1 MTIALVIL
9 GAFLLIVL
17 GVPLFVVI
25 GLITV
30 GSYALFTSTPPDKWG
45 FLMSQKMVGILGRE
59 ALLAIPY
66 FVLAGVI
73 MTAGGISRKL
83 IDFAGSLVS
92 WIPGGLAVATVFACM
107 IFAAISGSSP
117 ATVVAIG
124 MVMFPALTRE
134 AYPEGFSLGLITSSG
149 SLGILIPPSIPMIV
163 YAVMVDGVSV
173 GKLFIAGVLPG
184 LLLGSL
190 LMAYSIIQGT
200 RYRVATQPFDP
211 ARVWRTFRAGIWG
224 IMLPV
229 LILGG
234 IYSGATTVNE
244 AAALA
249 VVYALIVEIFIHR
262 EISVRDV
269 GRLIIRAMT
278 EMGAI
283 LMIVALAAALAHFLT
298 LQQVPVLLTEK
309 LRAYIDPVAG
319 SLGVEPT
326 IIFLVLTNVVLL
338 LTGCVMDI
346 ISAILILAPIIA
358 GVGVNYGVDPV
369 HLGIIFIVNLEIG
382 YLTPPLG
389 LNLFVA
395 TSIFD
400 RPFLKVIAGAL
411 PFMLLLLGGLLL
423 ITYIPE
429 ISLSLIDR

>member
-1 MTIALVIL
+1 MTVALVII
-9 GAFLLIVL
+9 GAFLLITL

-25 GLITV
+25 GLITL
-30 GSYALFTSTPPDKWG
+30 GSFALFTSTPPDKWG
-45 FLMSQKMVGILGRE
+45 FLVSQKMVGILNKE

-66 FVLAGVI
+66 FVLAGVL

-83 IDFAGSLVS
+83 IEFAGSLVG

-124 MVMFPALTRE
+124 MVMFPALTR
-134 AYPEGFSLGLITSSG
+134 ASYPEKFSLGLITSSG

-173 GKLFIAGVLPG
+173 GKLFIAGIVPG

-190 LMAYSIIQGT
+190 LMAYSIFEGA
-200 RYRVATQPFDP
+200 RNRVETQPFEP
-211 ARVWRTFRAGIWG
+211 MEVWRTFRAGFWG

-244 AAALA
+244 AAALS
-249 VVYALIVEIFIHR
+249 VVYALIVEVFIHR
-262 EISVRDV
+262 EIAFRDV
-269 GRLIIRAMT
+269 PSLILRSMT
-278 EMGAI
+278 EIGAI
-283 LMIVALAAALAHFLT
+283 LMIVALAAALANFLT

-309 LRAYIDPVAG
+309 LQTHIDSQVG
-319 SLGVEPT
+319 
-326 IIFLVLTNVVLL
+326 FLLLTNVILL
-338 LTGCVMDI
+338 LTGCIMDI

-358 GVGVNYGVDPV
+358 GVGASYGVDPV
-369 HLGIIFIVNLEIG
+369 HLGIVFIVNLEIG

-400 RPFLKVIAGAL
+400 RPFLKVIGGTL
-411 PFMLLLLGGLLL
+411 PFMLLLLAGLLL

-429 ISLSLIDR
+429 ISLMLVSS